1 MSTAGT
7 LYDETIK
14 NGYAEFLSAQNVGTA
29 GAVAFSLPAGYD
41 SYLFDL
47 DALYYNTEGAAII
60 GRVSTDN
67 GASYKA
73 DNYWWSATTIWSNQP
88 NPTFSQYGS
97 VVLGGGHTTW
107 LFMSHGHWLGHPGM
121 GRVKVQPTG
130 NVSNVLWKTGILASN
145 PYYNSTHIG
154 SGWWASSP
162 IINAFMFLP
171 HVGAFNGGTI
181 RLFGLK
187 TGA

>member
-1 MSTAGT
+1 MSVAGT

-14 NGYAEFLSAQNVGTA
+14 NGYADFLQAINVGTA
-29 GAVAFSLPAGYD
+29 SAVGFALPLGYD

-47 DALYYNTEGAAII
+47 DALYYNTDNAALI

-67 GASYKA
+67 GASYKT
-73 DNYWWSATTIWSNQP
+73 DSYWWSATTIWSNQP
-88 NPTFSQYGS
+88 NPTVSQYGS

-107 LFMSHGHWLGHPGM
+107 LWLSHGNWLGHAGM
-121 GRVKVQPTG
+121 GRVKVQPSG
-130 NVSNVLWKTGILASN
+130 NVSNVLWKTGTLQN
-145 PYYNSTHIG
+145 GNYNAAHVG

-162 IINAFMFLP
+162 AVNAFMFLP
-171 HVGAFNGGTI
+171 HVGVFNGGTI

-187 TGA
+187 NGA